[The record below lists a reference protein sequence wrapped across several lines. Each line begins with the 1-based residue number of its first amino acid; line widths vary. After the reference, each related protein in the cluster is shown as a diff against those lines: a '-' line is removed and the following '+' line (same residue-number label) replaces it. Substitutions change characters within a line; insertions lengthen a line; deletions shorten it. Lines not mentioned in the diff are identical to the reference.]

1 MHVREHEQTLEK
13 PEIVNIYGTAC
24 IENSPFEC
32 VAQEELDS
40 MMRFIMSKE
49 HLKLIILHVEFS
61 NLSTRQLNG
70 RRFIHIIG
78 LQLSVKTT
86 NLWETPQSY
95 VYRYIG
101 QDTWETWVS
110 PENFPGGGHPFQGG
124 AKPLRGHH
132 LLG

>member
-1 MHVREHEQTLEK
+1 MSEDSKTEQSRKMDVREHEQTLEK

-49 HLKLIILHVEFS
+49 HLKLNILHVEFS

-70 RRFIHIIG
+70 GRFNHIIG
-78 LQLSVKTT
+78 LKLSVKTT
-86 NLWETPQSY
+86 NLWETPRSY
-95 VYRYIG
+95 VYRHIG
-101 QDTWETWVS
+101 QDTWE
-110 PENFPGGGHPFQGG
+110 
-124 AKPLRGHH
+124 RGNGSSIRISRIHQK
-132 LLG
+132 